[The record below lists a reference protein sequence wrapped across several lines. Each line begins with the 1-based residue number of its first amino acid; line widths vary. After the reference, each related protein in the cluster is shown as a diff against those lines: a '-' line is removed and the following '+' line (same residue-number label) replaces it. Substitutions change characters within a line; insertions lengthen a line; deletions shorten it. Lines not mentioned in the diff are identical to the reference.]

1 MYYRGIVLRNLCSP
15 DLRKGGGTVD
25 ALSENYQVNMG
36 GPQSLP
42 TLFSSPAYW
51 SVFLKW
57 KGSLRTEDDRASR
70 CTWSPLTDPAGLTGS
85 WQMPGTICLH
95 LPSKPNRL
103 PHPGCY
109 THAGQ
114 PTSGP
119 QAGVASVLTTGSS
132 PMPGFAFWW
141 LNLY

>member
-1 MYYRGIVLRNLCSP
+1 MLQLDVMQGNCLRNLCSP
-15 DLRKGGGTVD
+15 DLRKGDTVD
-25 ALSENYQVNMG
+25 ALSENYQVNVG

-85 WQMPGTICLH
+85 RQTPGTICLH
-95 LPSKPNRL
+95 LPSTRAAN
-103 PHPGCY
+103 
-109 THAGQ
+109 
-114 PTSGP
+114 
-119 QAGVASVLTTGSS
+119 QAGYHTRVVTHTLDSQPWVLKQVWQV
-132 PMPGFAFWW
+132 F
-141 LNLY
+141 